1 MKNIEAVIF
10 DMDGVIF
17 DTERVYLDIWT
28 KVFKKYKYKLE
39 RDVYI
44 SVMGT
49 GRKNVMKV
57 FTNRYGEDL
66 PILDMYKEK
75 DEMLLQVI
83 ESGQVPMKKGAN
95 EILKSLKDT
104 GLKIALAT
112 SAKRDRLKKQLKMS
126 EIEWIFDTVVCGDDV
141 INGKPNPEIFL
152 KAAKNISV
160 NPENCIVIEDSAA
173 GIKAAHSAKMIAIHV
188 EDLKKANEEILNYCY
203 KNFNNLFEIKEYL
216 MKQVQLC
223 TVAI

>member
-17 DTERVYLDIWT
+17 DTEKAYLDIWT
-28 KVFKKYKYKLE
+28 KVFKKYKYELE

-57 FTNRYGEDL
+57 FKDKYGQDL

-75 DEMLLQVI
+75 DEMLFQVI
-83 ESGQVPMKKGAN
+83 ESGQVPIKEGAM
-95 EILKSLKDT
+95 EILKSLKDNNF
-104 GLKIALAT
+104 KIALAT
-112 SAKRDRLKKQLKMS
+112 SAKKDRLNKQLKIGNL
-126 EIEWIFDTVVCGDDV
+126 EGIFDTVVCGDDV

-152 KAAKNISV
+152 KAAENISV
-160 NPENCIVIEDSAA
+160 NPENCVVIEDSSA
-173 GIKAAHSAKMIAIHV
+173 GIKAAYSGKMIPIHV
-188 EDLKKANEEILNYCY
+188 EDLKKADEEILNYCY
-203 KNFNNLFEIKEYL
+203 KNFDNLLEIKEYL
-216 MKQVQLC
+216 IK
-223 TVAI
+223 